1 MVRVGERHSTPFPP
15 CRLTHP
21 RPRLSPCAPR
31 QTKKGGVYSI
41 PIFASTWWRP
51 KLGFGQV
58 RAVYRPLTPRF
69 IYVSHH
75 HIIEH

>member
-51 KLGFGQV
+51 KPQARV
-58 RAVYRPLTPRF
+58 RAGSGGLQASYPPVYLR
-69 IYVSHH
+69 
-75 HIIEH
+75 